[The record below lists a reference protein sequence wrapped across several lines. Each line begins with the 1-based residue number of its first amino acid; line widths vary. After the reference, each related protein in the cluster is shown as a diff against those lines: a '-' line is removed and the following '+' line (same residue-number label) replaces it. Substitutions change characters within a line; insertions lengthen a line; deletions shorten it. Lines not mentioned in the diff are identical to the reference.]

1 MIIDMISC
9 WYCKMY
15 ETLAVYSYILNNI
28 NMISCQLSLE
38 EILVDKQLGW
48 LCNVYFWR
56 YKLKYLYG
64 LGRLSWFI
72 KRLLLATRVRSP
84 TTWLDLLTAVNLL
97 RRYDCIILIF
107 RDFRILEL
115 PAAIIMMM
123 RKKKPSAVGPS
134 VTTWL
139 PVVILL
145 LLSPE
150 RKPAI
155 DHS

>member
-84 TTWLDLLTAVNLL
+84 TTWLDLTAVNLL

-107 RDFRILEL
+107 RDFRIASSHHHDDAEEE
-115 PAAIIMMM
+115 
-123 RKKKPSAVGPS
+123 AVS
-134 VTTWL
+134 SRSVSDYVTTGSDTAAVESRTKTRYR
-139 PVVILL
+139 P
-145 LLSPE
+145 
-150 RKPAI
+150 
-155 DHS
+155 